1 MMSKELLD
9 PTSVAAALHT
19 RSDRNRKE
27 QIIQLVMLI
36 CAVFS
41 IFITISIVFILL
53 ETAVQFFTDDYFYEV
68 GSLVDAVRQLAQEQG
83 VGGEDL
89 ASILTR
95 ANDIRDVTFERMA
108 EGLGLT
114 PEQVRDRYELV
125 LESNTG
131 LGRFW
136 ATISASFSRFFADAR
151 WTPLFGSKRFGIWP
165 LINGTA
171 MVTLVAMSVAV
182 PLGLLTAL
190 YLGIYASRDLARIL
204 RPMVEVLAGIP
215 TVVYGYFA
223 LIYVTPI
230 LQWVLKLF
238 GIDVPIFN
246 VLSAGVMMGVM
257 ILPTVGSIS
266 LDSINAVPRA
276 LHDGAY
282 ALGAT
287 KMEVAL
293 KVVFPAA
300 VSGIFSSI
308 ILGIS
313 RAVGETMIVTI
324 AGGTQPISYGQGFWG
339 VLSSIFNPFQSMATM
354 TAYIAQV
361 SLGDSPY
368 GSIQYETLFAV
379 GSVLFAITLALNIIS
394 RMISERIRNVYE

>member
-1 MMSKELLD
+1 MMSKDLLD

-27 QIIQLVMLI
+27 QIIQIVMLA

-53 ETAVQFFTDDYFYEV
+53 ETAVTFFTDQYFFEV
-68 GSLVDAVRQLAQEQG
+68 GSLVEAVRQLAQEQG
-83 VGGEDL
+83 VSSEDL
-89 ASILTR
+89 NQILIR
-95 ANDIRDVTFERMA
+95 ANDIRDVTFRRMG

-114 PEQVRDRYELV
+114 PEQVMERYQEIFD
-125 LESNTG
+125 SRTG
-131 LGRFW
+131 LERLW
-136 ATISASFSRFFADAR
+136 ATVSTSLSRFFGDAR

-190 YLGIYASRDLARIL
+190 YLGIYASRDLARTM
-204 RPMVEVLAGIP
+204 RPMVEILAGIP

-223 LIYVTPI
+223 LQYITPV
-230 LQWVLKLF
+230 LQWGLGLV
-238 GIDVPIFN
+238 GIQVPIFN
-246 VLSAGVMMGVM
+246 VLSAGIMMGVM

-300 VSGIFSSI
+300 VSGIFSSV

-313 RAVGETMIVTI
+313 RAVGETMIVTV
-324 AGGTQPISYGQGFWG
+324 AGGQQPVSYGEGFFG
-339 VLSSIFNPFQSMATM
+339 VLGSIFSPFQSMATM

-361 SLGDSPY
+361 SLGDSPF
-368 GSIQYETLFAV
+368 GSIQYKTLFAV
-379 GSVLFAITLALNIIS
+379 GVVLFSITLSLNIIS